1 MLVQTLLAFLGLVL
15 GVVAAGHALL
25 YKRKPQSAFGWIAL
39 CLTLPYAGALLYYL
53 FGINRVQT
61 RARKLRSGRR
71 QQDNREQSTAQPPR
85 ELESLARLGFT
96 VTGLPLVGGN
106 RIEPLHNGEQ
116 AYPAMLDAIRQ
127 ASRQVV
133 LSSYIFDYDSVGER
147 FAAALGDAVAR
158 GVDVRV
164 LLDGIGELYSFP
176 PVHRLLEHKGVRYA
190 QFLPPRLFPPTLQIN
205 LRNHRKILIAD
216 DDIAFVGGMNIGE
229 RHLVDTDNPARVVDM
244 HFSCRGPIVAQI
256 KSVFA
261 DDWRFVTGQSLPLQ
275 PLTSSSHA
283 PTGDAACRAIA
294 DGPEADLDR
303 LAHLLIGAIGV
314 AQQRLLVMTPYFV
327 PPREIMGALQAA
339 ALRGIEVAVI
349 LPAQNNLPFVHRATR
364 HMLWELLQR
373 GVQVYYQPPP
383 FVHSRL
389 LVVDGQYALIGSANM
404 DARSLRLNFELTVE
418 VYDPTFANE
427 LVRHFEAVRAR
438 SRPITLS
445 EVDRRPLGTR
455 LIDGVAWLFSP
466 YL

>member
-1 MLVQTLLAFLGLVL
+1 MLVQTLLAFLGLAL

-39 CLTLPYAGALLYYL
+39 SLALPYAGALLYYL
-53 FGINRVQT
+53 FGINRVKT

-71 QQDNREQSTAQPPR
+71 REDSPQQSAVQPPR
-85 ELESLARLGFT
+85 GLESLARLGFT

-106 RIEPLHNGEQ
+106 RIAPLHNGEQ

-133 LSSYIFDYDSVGER
+133 LSSYIFDHDSVGER

-176 PVHRLLEHKGVRYA
+176 PVRRLLEQQGVRYA
-190 QFLPPRLFPPTLQIN
+190 QFLPPRLVPPTLQIN

-229 RHLVDTDNPARVVDM
+229 RHLADTDDPARVVDM
-244 HFSCRGPIVAQI
+244 HFGCRGPIVAQI

-261 DDWRFVTGQSLPLQ
+261 DDWRFVTGESLPF
-275 PLTSSSHA
+275 PPFNPSSHA
-283 PTGDAACRAIA
+283 PTGDASCRAIA
-294 DGPEADLDR
+294 DGPEAELDR

-314 AQQRLLVMTPYFV
+314 AQQRLLIMTPYFV
-327 PPREIMGALQAA
+327 PPREVMSALQVA

-364 HMLWELLQR
+364 HLLWELLQR
-373 GVQVYYQPPP
+373 GVRIYYQPPP

-427 LVRHFEAVRAR
+427 LAQHFETVRDR

-445 EVDRRPLGTR
+445 EVDHRPFGTR
-455 LIDGVAWLFSP
+455 LVDGVAWLFSP